1 MKTIVISG
9 VNLIEGGPLVV
20 MKECL
25 KAFSCYE
32 HVKVIALV
40 SDLKFY
46 NDFPKTQRVEFIALS
61 WPKKNWFLRVFFEYI
76 YAYFYSYSLSVDIW
90 LSMHDMTPWVKA
102 KKQFV
107 YCHNP
112 AIFFKASL
120 KDAFFEPKFFLFS
133 KFYHLIYQ
141 YRICKNTYVI
151 VQQRWIAQEF
161 KKRFGIAKVLVAY
174 PVAERDK
181 HQINKKARSEKITI
195 FYPAIPRVFKNF
207 EVIVYAC
214 ELLEKKG
221 VRLENRIEFQFTF
234 DGTESRYALA
244 IAKKCFDKP
253 YINLL
258 GVLPHAEVLHRYDK
272 ADVVIFPSKLET
284 WGLPISE
291 AKAFGKPVLLA
302 DLPYAHETIGSY
314 DKASFFNPYSA
325 EELALLLNRL
335 LSGEDIFSVVED
347 VKREEETVCGWSEFA
362 NFIVECDKQ

>member
-9 VNLIEGGPLVV
+9 VNLVEGGPLVV

-25 KAFSCYE
+25 KAFSYYE
-32 HVKVIALV
+32 NVKIIALV

-46 NDFPKTQRVEFIALS
+46 NDFPDEQQNDFIALS
-61 WPKKNWFLRVFFEYI
+61 WPKKNWFLRIFFEYI
-76 YAYFYSYSLSVDIW
+76 YVYFYSRSLSADIW
-90 LSMHDMTPWVKA
+90 LSMHDMTPWVKT

-112 AIFFKASL
+112 AIFFTASL
-120 KDAFFEPKFFLFS
+120 KDAFFEPTFFLFS

-151 VQQRWIAQEF
+151 VQQQWIAKEF
-161 KKRFGIAKVLVAY
+161 KKRFGIGKVLVAY
-174 PVAERDK
+174 PIVEKNKHEVA
-181 HQINKKARSEKITI
+181 KKKRSEKTTI

-207 EVIVYAC
+207 EVIIYAC

-221 VRLENRIEFQFTF
+221 VELEKRIEFQFTF
-234 DGTESRYALA
+234 NGTENRYAFA
-244 IAKKCFDKP
+244 MAKKCIDKP
-253 YINLL
+253 YIKLL
-258 GVLPHAEVLHRYDK
+258 GVLSHVEVLRRYSE
-272 ADVVIFPSKLET
+272 ADVLIFPSKLET

-291 AKAFGKPVLLA
+291 AKAFDKQILLA
-302 DLPYAHETIGSY
+302 DLPYAHETIGAY

-335 LSGEDIFSVVED
+335 LSGEDIFSAVEGI
-347 VKREEETVCGWSEFA
+347 KQEEETVYGWTEFA
-362 NFIVECDKQ
+362 DFILNC